1 MKGALLGAGLGAGF
15 NMMRGKDPLQGAML
29 GGLGGGLAS
38 GASGYL
44 ASGATGPMAKAG
56 ASMMMNP
63 VASPSLAGGGLLS
76 NMMAGNTPLDKMIST
91 GFEKGMGLLND
102 STGLTKQDLGQIALG
117 QGISALTPEK
127 QQAINHQ
134 VGQIKEANYPV
145 AQAPA
150 GNLNVLGPQEAETVG
165 LGTDPE
171 LIQKTLYED
180 PRYRRQRRI
189 GQ

>member
-1 MKGALLGAGLGAGF
+1 MKAALLGAGLGAGF

-76 NMMAGNTPLDKMIST
+76 NMMAGNTPLDKMVSTINKEMSKKTKKLLDELKKSVLSIKKHIKISLQN
-91 GFEKGMGLLND
+91 K
-102 STGLTKQDLGQIALG
+102 
-117 QGISALTPEK
+117 
-127 QQAINHQ
+127 
-134 VGQIKEANYPV
+134 
-145 AQAPA
+145 
-150 GNLNVLGPQEAETVG
+150 
-165 LGTDPE
+165 
-171 LIQKTLYED
+171 
-180 PRYRRQRRI
+180 
-189 GQ
+189 